1 MDKTLNLTNH
11 FPAWSCV
18 QNWAPSSAILTTCK
32 LETSTFTYNQ
42 FQAPRHYSLTYFRPS
57 FHGVQFFFLFL
68 SFDKGLQWANAGKRL
83 FKWGKLLS
91 LRWYVQRKSP
101 NFTNV
106 GMVTMVRGTSLQPI
120 CWGKGTGNGD
130 CIYSLYWLSFSHRYW
145 PRNQKSTLKTDKWQT
160 QINP

>member
-18 QNWAPSSAILTTCK
+18 QNWRTPSSAILTTCK

-57 FHGVQFFFLFL
+57 FHGVQFFFFFL
-68 SFDKGLQWANAGKRL
+68 SFDKGQWANAGKRL
-83 FKWGKLLS
+83 LKWGKLLS

-101 NFTNV
+101 NFTDV
-106 GMVTMVRGTSLQPI
+106 GMVTMVRGTRVCSPFVEGEAL
-120 CWGKGTGNGD
+120 GTETAYIPYID
-130 CIYSLYWLSFSHRYW
+130 CHFHIVIGHETKRAL
-145 PRNQKSTLKTDKWQT
+145 
-160 QINP
+160 